1 MNQQTMR
8 KLLWLKRPE
17 FYSLFFII
25 LFTSCKKDFMPKP
38 EGYNRIDLPGHEY
51 TYLADTFPYMFEH
64 SIHAEISADTS
75 WLHEPYWINIYYPG
89 IDASINISYKPVYQ
103 NADTLYG
110 LLNDAFKLTS
120 KHLIKAYAIDE
131 SILKTPNGKTAIV
144 AELEGEVPSQFQF
157 FITDSVH
164 HFLRGALYFNT
175 ATKNDSLAP
184 SIAYVKK
191 DIIHLLNTLEWK
203 HSGDYFYSQ

>member
-1 MNQQTMR
+1 MNQQAMK
-8 KLLWLKRPE
+8 KLLWLKHPE
-17 FYSLFFII
+17 LYSLFFII
-25 LFTSCKKDFMPKP
+25 LFTCCKKDFMPKP
-38 EGYNRIDLPGHEY
+38 KGYNRIDLPVHKY
-51 TYLADTFPYMFEH
+51 TYLTDTFPYMFEY
-64 SIHAEISADTS
+64 SVHAEISADTS

-103 NADTLYG
+103 NADTLDG

-120 KHLIKAYAIDE
+120 KHMIKAYAIDE
-131 SILKTPNGKTAIV
+131 SILKTPNGHTAIIS
-144 AELEGEVPSQFQF
+144 ELEGEVPSQFQF
-157 FITDSVH
+157 VITDSVN

-184 SIAYVKK
+184 SIEYVKK

-203 HSGDYFYSQ
+203 HSGDYFYPQ